1 MYSVLKWETHCHTV
15 YSNRRH
21 RRFDALNTPREMI
34 EAAIRKGLQGM
45 IITDHDSVAGSLAGR
60 KVARGYEDFKVVP
73 GAEVTS
79 SSGHILAIGIEN
91 NVPRGLIVEETVER
105 IHDLGGIAIASH
117 PFSSRVR
124 PSLGEECLKTDGVE
138 VFNATNRGDSNS
150 RALFLAQTHGR
161 RGTAGS
167 DAHWERTVGNAG
179 IVCDDPLEDIT
190 HGRARLF
197 GEYTSTWNMR
207 VFNFRQLASALA
219 NRPLWK

>member
-1 MYSVLKWETHCHTV
+1 MVGLSSIEEFSGLKWETHSHTV

-45 IITDHDSVAGSLAGR
+45 IITDHDNVAGGLVGR
-60 KVARGYEDFKVVP
+60 RAARGYKDFTVIP

-79 SSGHILAIGIEN
+79 CSGHILAIGIEN
-91 NVPRGLIVEETVER
+91 NVPKGLTVEETVER
-105 IHDLGGIAIASH
+105 IHDLGGIAVASH

-150 RALFLAQTHGR
+150 RALFLAQTHGC
-161 RGTAGS
+161 RGTAGIDGHLGKGGGKGAKS
-167 DAHWERTVGNAG
+167 GG
-179 IVCDDPLEDIT
+179 DPLEEISP
-190 HGRARLF
+190 GRAR
-197 GEYTSTWNMR
+197 R
-207 VFNFRQLASALA
+207 VVGKF
-219 NRPLWK
+219 

>member
-1 MYSVLKWETHCHTV
+1 
-15 YSNRRH
+15 
-21 RRFDALNTPREMI
+21 MI
-34 EAAIRKGLQGM
+34 EAAIGKGLQGM
-45 IITDHDSVAGSLAGR
+45 IITDHDSVAGGLAGR
-60 KVARGYEDFKVVP
+60 KIAHGYENFTVIP

-79 SSGHILAIGIEN
+79 RSGHILAIGIEN
-91 NVPRGLIVEETVER
+91 NVPKGLIVEETVER

-124 PSLGEECLKTDGVE
+124 PSLGAECLKTDGVE
-138 VFNATNRGDSNS
+138 VFNATNRGHSNS

-179 IVCDDPLEDIT
+179 IVCDNPLEDIPR
-190 HGRARLF
+190 GRARLF
-197 GEYTSTWNMR
+197 GGYTTSWNMR
-207 VFNFRQLASALA
+207 VFNFRQLASAVA

>member
-1 MYSVLKWETHCHTV
+1 MVGLSSIEEFSGLKWETHSHTV

-45 IITDHDSVAGSLAGR
+45 IITDHDSVAGGLAGR
-60 KVARGYEDFKVVP
+60 KVARGYKYFKLIP

-79 SSGHILAIGIEN
+79 HSGHILAIGIEN
-91 NVPRGLIVEETVER
+91 NVPRGLTVEETVER
-105 IHDLGGIAIASH
+105 IHDLGGIAVASH

-150 RALFLAQTHGR
+150 RALFLAQTHGC
-161 RGTAGS
+161 RGTAG
-167 DAHWERTVGNAG
+167 TAG
-179 IVCDDPLEDIT
+179 PSHKAV
-190 HGRARLF
+190 GRA
-197 GEYTSTWNMR
+197 GEDSEGP
-207 VFNFRQLASALA
+207 LKA
-219 NRPLWK
+219 NSPC